1 MAYFLKYTTEQNA
14 VVRADGP
21 KPDLCQLIA
30 HIVTQFKS
38 GALTNVD
45 QVVQIE
51 INGEASIE
59 AMITVLTML
68 KWAVNAEVKEQ
79 IKYKL
84 DYLKGGC

>member
-1 MAYFLKYTTEQNA
+1 MSYFLKYTTEQNA
-14 VVRADGP
+14 VVRSDGP
-21 KPDLCQLIA
+21 FAELRQLIA
-30 HIVTQFKS
+30 HTVTQFKS
-38 GALTNVD
+38 DALTNVD
-45 QVVQIE
+45 QVVAIE

-68 KWAVNAEVKEQ
+68 KWSVSAEVKEQ